1 MWQFQELDYYRSQ
14 HRAAMN
20 QLEVSSQDSATLRT
34 KYGDVLSDN
43 QRLEQD
49 IQSLRT
55 ELSEMHRQQEVKHF
69 RELR

>member
-1 MWQFQELDYYRSQ
+1 
-14 HRAAMN
+14 MN

-34 KYGDVLSDN
+34 KYGDVLGEN

-55 ELSEMHRQQEVKHF
+55 ELSEMHRQQEVN
-69 RELR
+69 L